1 MKQLSLSPGLSVS
14 KPPLRG
20 GCRRLHDLLCTLL
33 MPLLLLS
40 LVLSL
45 VLLLR
50 RWRTPLPPV
59 PSLRAP
65 LCRSFPAS
73 RSRAWSHRP
82 KCARVQG
89 LAGVQCRYSDPEVV
103 VIIPFVA
110 SQVDL
115 LERGIWLW
123 SHPDFSPCSLGPSS
137 FSGKSVDLIFQITR
151 SFEEFPGLQERLQ
164 QALQQGA
171 RHCFGRVEFRSMNLH
186 PDQDQYDLQQYSPG
200 PSSMFHLLFTS
211 EDLAARYSHFLLME
225 PDVRAIR
232 PGWVQALQ
240 QEVALSSVDFWQKG
254 SVPYY
259 STFAGN
265 LHINGNAIYKLGD
278 QEFNCFLERE
288 IAVQYPSSFDHSIH
302 KTALLPEN
310 RRHLHRFVRGVFIKN
325 SNMDFFW
332 DGYVEKYTHTWLV
345 HGKAACKII
354 DSLYHTF
361 LSSKW
366 ELAQISSPRVL

>member
-1 MKQLSLSPGLSVS
+1 
-14 KPPLRG
+14 
-20 GCRRLHDLLCTLL
+20 
-33 MPLLLLS
+33 
-40 LVLSL
+40 
-45 VLLLR
+45 
-50 RWRTPLPPV
+50 
-59 PSLRAP
+59 
-65 LCRSFPAS
+65 
-73 RSRAWSHRP
+73 
-82 KCARVQG
+82 
-89 LAGVQCRYSDPEVV
+89 
-103 VIIPFVA
+103 
-110 SQVDL
+110 
-115 LERGIWLW
+115 
-123 SHPDFSPCSLGPSS
+123 
-137 FSGKSVDLIFQITR
+137 
-151 SFEEFPGLQERLQ
+151 
-164 QALQQGA
+164 
-171 RHCFGRVEFRSMNLH
+171 MNLH

-310 RRHLHRFVRGVFIKN
+310 RRHLHRLVNPSEVKIRTPIFLQSTLSCRVHFSMYVCSCECVCLFVSPNF
-325 SNMDFFW
+325 
-332 DGYVEKYTHTWLV
+332 
-345 HGKAACKII
+345 
-354 DSLYHTF
+354 SL
-361 LSSKW
+361 
-366 ELAQISSPRVL
+366 